1 MGYDLPT
8 VQKMA
13 FRNAS
18 LNDYVM
24 PPLFTFFKIQKKIET
39 FYFIFRFV
47 FEVTENLR
55 RKQGW
60 QLVGLSGQLLRD

>member
-24 PPLFTFFKIQKKIET
+24 PPLFTFFKIKKVET
-39 FYFIFRFV
+39 FFTFRFV
-47 FEVTENLR
+47 FEVTENFR
-55 RKQGW
+55 RTTQGW
-60 QLVGLSGQLLRD
+60 QPAGLSGQLLRD